1 VNIPIISIQIQSGS
15 GFGDLHVRDQ
25 VRGRKGPF
33 ERLGHSRF
41 TGHDSRQSHGHLALE
56 LAYRR
61 VLDLGSR
68 ALRSGLDIGQNGIRI
83 GAAVEDRGSRRLGL
97 VGVLSVEHAIIL
109 AQAVVVLVVLD
120 LHVVHHVESVLLI
133 VGAPGHG
140 EGGRGGKWS
149 RRFTNVLI
157 AMKE

>member
-1 VNIPIISIQIQSGS
+1 VNIPNISIQIQSAS
-15 GFGDLHVRDQ
+15 GFGNLDVRDQ

-41 TGHDSRQSHGHLALE
+41 TRHDSRQSHGHLALE

-61 VLDLGSR
+61 VLDFGSR
-68 ALRSGLDIGQNGIRI
+68 ALRSGLDIRQNSIRI
-83 GAAVEDRGSRRLGL
+83 RASVEDRGSWGLGL

-140 EGGRGGKWS
+140 EGGRGGD
-149 RRFTNVLI
+149 L
-157 AMKE
+157 